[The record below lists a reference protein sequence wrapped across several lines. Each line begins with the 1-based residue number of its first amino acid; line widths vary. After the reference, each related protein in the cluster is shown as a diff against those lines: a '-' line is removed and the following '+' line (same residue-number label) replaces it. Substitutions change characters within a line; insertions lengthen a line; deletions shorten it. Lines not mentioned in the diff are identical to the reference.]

1 MPGILSIEQ
10 RVRIYS
16 GTTPAEV
23 QQAINT
29 DLALTDAW
37 FIRDMGF
44 NAVGAGLA
52 AWVLWER
59 QTRA

>member
-37 FIRDMGF
+37 FIRD
-44 NAVGAGLA
+44 N
-52 AWVLWER
+52 
-59 QTRA
+59 